1 MFECEHEELVSRVR
15 MTDLIEAWDRLN
27 PKTGIA
33 NQNREKF
40 TITPKKVKWG
50 TYGNYKVRD
59 YLMNLIEVL
68 ENDKIVVQIPKT
80 NQQYFKILEKNIIE
94 SSKKMVKLL

>member
-1 MFECEHEELVSRVR
+1 MP
-15 MTDLIEAWDRLN
+15 DLIEAWNKLN

-33 NQNREKF
+33 NQNREKH
-40 TITPKKVKWG
+40 TIAPGKVKWG
-50 TYGNYKVRD
+50 TYGNYKLRD

-68 ENDKIVVQIPKT
+68 ENDKVVVQIPKT